1 MEAIARLRNNRGSAR
16 KARLVADLVRRKNV
30 EEAFALLEFTNKGA
44 TEPIQK
50 LLRSAVANWEQ
61 KNAGLSAEDN
71 DLYIKTITVDSGAT
85 MKRFRPAPMG
95 RAYRI
100 RKRLCHITIVVDSK
114 VPAVLADDTVEDSP
128 AQTEEA

>member
-1 MEAIARLRNNRGSAR
+1 MEAIAKLRNNRGSAR
-16 KARLVADLVRRKNV
+16 KARLVADLVRNKNV
-30 EEAFALLEFTNKGA
+30 EKAFAILDFTNKGA
-44 TEPIQK
+44 TEPIKK
-50 LLRSAVANWEQ
+50 LLRSAVANWEN

-114 VPAVLADDTVEDSP
+114 VPAVVADDVKEDSP
-128 AQTEEA
+128 AETQEA

>member
-1 MEAIARLRNNRGSAR
+1 
-16 KARLVADLVRRKNV
+16 
-30 EEAFALLEFTNKGA
+30 
-44 TEPIQK
+44 
-50 LLRSAVANWEQ
+50 
-61 KNAGLSAEDN
+61 
-71 DLYIKTITVDSGAT
+71 

-114 VPAVLADDTVEDSP
+114 VPAVVADETTVDSP